1 VFTDGI
7 TVAACLDRNGLRPS
21 RYKVLEDGIVS
32 LGSEVGTIEFD
43 DADVKEKGRLAP
55 GEMIAVDTA
64 QGRLLR
70 DEQIKA
76 ELAARKPYGAWLQ
89 SNLLRLEELV
99 TAEPRQPDEAIDPLT
114 NTQRQLTFG
123 YSTEELEMVLK
134 PMLQTSA
141 EAVGSMG
148 DDTPLA
154 VLSLQPRLL
163 YTYFKQLFAQVTNP
177 PIDPIR
183 EKLVMS
189 LNVVLGWR
197 RNLLAETPEHAR
209 LVQMNSPVLFD
220 SELGALRLLAG
231 KGFPSVTIDATWP
244 LSEGDA
250 GLERALERICGEAE
264 KAVLEG
270 ARIIV
275 LSDRGLD
282 HTRVPVPMLLA
293 TGGVHHHLIREG
305 KRMKASIIC
314 ETGEA
319 RDVHHVA

>member
-1 VFTDGI
+1 LDNALEALVMSGRNVLHAMTMLVPPAWRNDKGMTPQLRAFYEYHGCFNEPWDGPACLVFTDGI

-21 RYKVLEDGIVS
+21 RYKVTEDGIVS
-32 LGSEVGTIEFD
+32 LGSEVGTIDFD
-43 DADVKEKGRLAP
+43 DAHVLEKGRLAP

-70 DEQIKA
+70 DEEIKA
-76 ELAARKPYGAWLQ
+76 ELARRKPYGEWLKG
-89 SNLLRLEELV
+89 NLLSARRNCRCA
-99 TAEPRQPDEAIDPLT
+99 TARICEPPDLLT
-114 NTQRQLTFG
+114 TTQRQLTFG
-123 YSTEELEMVLK
+123 YSSEELEMVLK
-134 PMLQTSA
+134 PMVQTSA

-209 LVQMNSPVLFD
+209 LVQLNSPILFEN
-220 SELGALRLLAG
+220 ELKCAPR
-231 KGFPSVTIDATWP
+231 F
-244 LSEGDA
+244 
-250 GLERALERICGEAE
+250 RGE
-264 KAVLEG
+264 KVF
-270 ARIIV
+270 R
-275 LSDRGLD
+275 R
-282 HTRVPVPMLLA
+282 
-293 TGGVHHHLIREG
+293 
-305 KRMKASIIC
+305 
-314 ETGEA
+314 
-319 RDVHHVA
+319 